1 MTPIDSRLLFQL
13 LPKMCSEIR
22 RESLEYLLSTK
33 PSTVDRLFDGRNGNA
48 YWPRE
53 KDWIKNAEAYNQR
66 RVPDKTCREVGIR
79 KLINCCPRPGIE
91 VTSLEERLSDLID
104 SIFTEYYDYDI
115 SIIKEDLCKRLFEL
129 DAPPKDIAHIESL
142 TNPQDIATFLALRA
156 RDEGLNARKTKKRN
170 AKNQKKPQ
178 KVFSNINKRRLD
190 SNIPLMIDTKR
201 YICREEKV
209 KELFHLFTTGD
220 RHVFVVADGGV
231 GKTSFI
237 AEFCHAATNYVPHYC
252 VFQGNIKATISALN
266 FQDYHDDGKKEEEV
280 YKDKIGL
287 LRELD
292 KNNLLIIDQFEGTEE
307 LFDEYYKD
315 LETLQIPII
324 FATRSRFER
333 PRVDLEP
340 FDEEQL
346 LGLIEFYCG
355 RNFVTCYKKDLLS
368 LISLGERNTLFADL
382 LGRYFKRNRN
392 GVMPAQ
398 LLSSMESG
406 VLDGNLW
413 RTTVDSDYKDRKK
426 KTILERLEMLFD
438 LSFLSE
444 KELYILAAVAS
455 HQDNGASTQEF
466 IGAQKQF
473 LPNVD
478 DVVDDLITRGWLLEK
493 DTVPAHLSNLDE
505 RLISQMEAE
514 QLFKRLSVHPLVQM
528 VIINKVNALCGDTTA
543 NWNELK
549 LFAYASLSG
558 AGSTS
563 KVSKQIELIWNAIDH
578 NAIGWDEYL
587 PFSSRLANALAKSCE
602 AVGIDFTAR
611 GGIINYYFNGYLS
624 LEHDFPQVSD
634 KLKLLLDIW
643 GRVSVSFG
651 EDSGKC
657 FKYLEYALNIW
668 QLTMPQETP
677 CLCINPWFDYKEDQR
692 RCSDV
697 ALTYLQQLVHLYS
710 TDSKNKDKLIN
721 VHVALGLMK
730 QYNHSFGDTSNH
742 LEQVLALLARE
753 NHLEVKQIA
762 AIYMNLAAS
771 KMELNDISGA
781 LKVFDGAYHFL
792 TKYKDTY
799 PAETIFVYI
808 KIISLCLK
816 NARYQDALPYL
827 QECTK
832 LPLYGVVNE
841 PHLLVDFSVV
851 SRDIAVTLD
860 SDATLSFLDDFDKH
874 IISEIA
880 GVMVTYY
887 QYHVKDMTENI
898 VAQHFQQNGIP
909 TDKKT
914 LTKYVPLNP
923 NGQRWLTNNVF
934 YRTGYATPDSEYKA
948 WQLLQMQERLDLA
961 KGYTTTLLS
970 RFVTMYDTQFKEE
983 IQRQLE
989 LRDLDEYECI
999 ISSEKVMFGYRGF
1012 MNKDCDQ
1019 DRIKRHLLALLKN
1032 NEE

>member
-1 MTPIDSRLLFQL
+1 MPPIDSKLLFQL
-13 LPKMCSEIR
+13 LRGMCSEVN
-22 RESLEYLLSTK
+22 ETTLEYFLMAKHNVVHCLLY
-33 PSTVDRLFDGRNGNA
+33 GNNNTGEP
-48 YWPRE
+48 YWPNTTRWAE
-53 KDWIKNAEAYNQR
+53 NAKKYLTYDDATFRADGINQ
-66 RVPDKTCREVGIR
+66 
-79 KLINCCPRPGIE
+79 LIDCCPSPDTKI
-91 VTSLEERLSDLID
+91 TSLETRIADLIER
-104 SIFTEYYDYDI
+104 IFYEFYGGNI
-115 SIIKEDLCKRLFEL
+115 EEIKAEL
-129 DAPPKDIAHIESL
+129 IRHLSELGAPQKDIAYIESL
-142 TNPQDIATFLALRA
+142 NDDRAMADFLANR
-156 RDEGLNARKTKKRN
+156 
-170 AKNQKKPQ
+170 AKNKGEPQKKKKSKKAHKDVRKEQ
-178 KVFSNINKRRLD
+178 NRFQHRLVPG
-190 SNIPLMIDTKR
+190 IPLMLDSKR
-201 YICREEKV
+201 YIVREDKTE
-209 KELFHLFTTGD
+209 ELLDLLSEGNKHIFIS
-220 RHVFVVADGGV
+220 AGGGI

-237 AEFCHAATNYVPHYC
+237 AGFCHTVTDYVPHYC
-252 VFQGNIKATISALN
+252 VFQGNIKSTIAALN
-266 FQDYHDDGKKEEEV
+266 FLGYHDDGKKEEEV

-292 KNNLLIIDQFEGTEE
+292 KSNLLIIDQFEGTEE
-307 LFDEYYKD
+307 LFDEYYQD

-324 FATRSRFER
+324 FATRSHFDR
-333 PRVDLEP
+333 PTVDLES
-340 FDEEQL
+340 FNEKQL

-355 RNFVTCYKKDLLS
+355 SDFATYYKKDLLS
-368 LISLGERNTLFADL
+368 LISLTERNTLFADL
-382 LGRYFKRNRN
+382 LGRFFKRNRK
-392 GVMPAQ
+392 GITPARM
-398 LLSSMESG
+398 LRSMESG
-406 VLDGNLW
+406 VLTVDFW
-413 RTTVDSDYKDRKK
+413 RTKVDSDYKDRSKLS
-426 KTILERLEMLFD
+426 ILNRLEILFD
-438 LSFLSE
+438 FSFLSRD
-444 KELYILAAVAS
+444 ELHILAAVSS
-455 HQDNGASTQEF
+455 HQDNGVSTQEF

-478 DVVDDLITRGWLLEK
+478 DVVDDLITTGWLSEK
-493 DTVPAHLSNLDE
+493 DTAPSYLSDLDDG
-505 RLISQMEAE
+505 LISRMRAE

-528 VIINKVNALCGDTTA
+528 VIINKVNVLCGDIAA
-543 NWNELK
+543 NWNDLK
-549 LFAYASLSG
+549 LFADASLSG
-558 AGSTS
+558 ASSTS
-563 KVSKQIELIWNAIDH
+563 KVPKQIELIWSAIDH

-587 PFSSRLANALAKSCE
+587 SFSSRLANALAKGCE
-602 AVGIDFTAR
+602 ASGVDTAAR
-611 GGIINYYFNGYLS
+611 ARIINHYFDGFIA
-624 LEHDFPQVSD
+624 LEHDFQQVSD

-643 GRVSVSFG
+643 ERVSASFG

-657 FKYLEYALNIW
+657 STYLEYALNIW
-668 QLTMPQETP
+668 QLAMPQETP
-677 CLCINPWFDYKEDQR
+677 CLCINPWFDYKDDQR

-710 TDSKNKDKLIN
+710 TDSKNKDKLIS
-721 VHVALGLMK
+721 VHVALGLIMR
-730 QYNHSFGDTSNH
+730 YIRSFGDAINH
-742 LEQVLALLARE
+742 LEQALALVAEEKHLA
-753 NHLEVKQIA
+753 VKQIT

-781 LKVFDGAYHFL
+781 LKVFDDAYHFL

-880 GVMVTYY
+880 GAMVAYY

-898 VAQHFQQNGIP
+898 VAQHFHQNGIP
-909 TDKKT
+909 INKKT
-914 LTKYVPLNP
+914 HTKNVPLNP
-923 NGQRWLTNNVF
+923 NGQRWLTNNVY

-948 WQLLQMQERLDLA
+948 WQLLQMKERFDLA
-961 KGYTTTLLS
+961 KGYTSTSLS